1 MADRDWALLAKATS
15 IRSGGKEAFIK
26 FIVAAGSQAGT
37 DTIMVTSRSRLE
49 NLCERLRHLQHIE
62 DRIPVVPLLEIRLTD
77 LGDHPKAATYD
88 QFKTGHSEG
97 LRHTH

>member
-1 MADRDWALLAKATS
+1 MTNWKRFSD
-15 IRSGGKEAFIK
+15 
-26 FIVAAGSQAGT
+26 AGT
-37 DTIMVTSRSRLE
+37 QDFGLK
-49 NLCERLRHLQHIE
+49 LH
-62 DRIPVVPLLEIRLTD
+62 D